1 MCVERARACV
11 SERERAR
18 ASLCVLHDNGVDKP
32 LTHITRAFPT
42 PQRVPV
48 DLGKYASKLEIVLRA
63 QASPAGP
70 TSAAEVAGQQIIR
83 AALGSVDSAGAD
95 SMFVAMLRF
104 GNPFAVSRGALGMG
118 TK

>member
-1 MCVERARACV
+1 MRKTACV
-11 SERERAR
+11 REP

-32 LTHITRAFPT
+32 LLTHITRAFPT